1 MRETF
6 ITDNKSQGGDTSKIS
21 PKKMEKVAEKKDKG
35 KKPIEKTKAQ
45 VKHGIEAMTT

>member
-21 PKKMEKVAEKKDKG
+21 PKKMEQAPAKKDKG

>member
-1 MRETF
+1 MV
-6 ITDNKSQGGDTSKIS
+6 DAGKD
-21 PKKMEKVAEKKDKG
+21 PKAKDKG

>member
-21 PKKMEKVAEKKDKG
+21 PKKLEKVAEKKDKG
-35 KKPIEKTKAQ
+35 KKPIEKTKA
-45 VKHGIEAMTT
+45 